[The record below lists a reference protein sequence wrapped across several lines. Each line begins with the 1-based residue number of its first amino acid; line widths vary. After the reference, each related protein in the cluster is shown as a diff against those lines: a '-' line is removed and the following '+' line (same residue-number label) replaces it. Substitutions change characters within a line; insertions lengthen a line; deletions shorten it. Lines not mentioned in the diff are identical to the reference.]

1 MRIAV
6 DVGFG
11 YVKCVGEDGRR
22 AVFPSVVA
30 PAPAAAGVLAQA
42 MGKRAE
48 VGYRLQAW
56 PQGRPD
62 QAREYLVGEA
72 ALAARGGS
80 RAWERE
86 AADNQHLHVLVA
98 AACALVSHGG
108 GVELAAGLPLGHYA
122 GQRESLGAALGGM
135 DVVVVVNEGA
145 PVRVRVDDVFVFP
158 QGAGCYSAA
167 CLHPDGTVRDRVL
180 IRQPVGVIDVGYRT
194 TDYLVMQMGPGGLTP
209 RDDLAGSLDLG
220 MNQALQETAAD
231 LEARAGQPV
240 DVVQV
245 ERALS
250 WADGRLYVRG
260 REYDAGTLHEEALRR
275 LAERV
280 AGRIKLAWGDEAE
293 HLAAVLVAGGGGEAL
308 YPYLAAHFPA
318 ARLAEDAIYANAQGY
333 LAAQALRRRMAAR
346 A

>member
-6 DVGFG
+6 DVGYG
-11 YVKCVGEDGRR
+11 YTKCVSEDGRR

-30 PAPAAAGVLAQA
+30 PAPAAAGVLAQV

-48 VGYRLQAW
+48 AGHRLQVW

-62 QAREYLVGEA
+62 LVQAHLVGEA
-72 ALAARGGS
+72 ALAARGAS

-98 AACALVSHGG
+98 AACALVGDGG
-108 GVELAAGLPLGHYA
+108 RVELAAGLPLGHYA
-122 GQRESLGAALGGM
+122 AQRESLAAVLGGM
-135 DVVVVVNEGA
+135 DLVVVVNEGV

-180 IRQPVGVIDVGYRT
+180 IRQPVGVVDVGYRT
-194 TDYLVMQMGPGGLTP
+194 TDYLVMQMGPGGLVP
-209 RDDLAGSLDLG
+209 RDDLSGSLDLG

-231 LEARAGQPV
+231 LEARAGTPV
-240 DVVQV
+240 DVLQV
-245 ERALS
+245 ERALA
-250 WADGRLYVRG
+250 WAQGKLYVRG
-260 REYDAGTLHEEALRR
+260 REYDAAALYEEALRR

-293 HLAAVLVAGGGGEAL
+293 HLAAVLVAGGGGAAL

-318 ARLAEDAIYANAQGY
+318 ARLVPDALYANAEGY
-333 LAAQALRRRMAAR
+333 LAAQALQRRVAAR
-346 A
+346 M